1 MTSNA
6 KMLSAENAVTKDVL
20 TYEDF
25 LQTEDNDYGNAQAL
39 LKFIN
44 GSVIYDSSSS
54 EWLLYDSGRWKRDN
68 ERKERIHKKVGEM
81 YRFLYDSLKKEYEE
95 LESYGID
102 IPECKIRDFDKTEI
116 GEAELDTIY
125 KQIKECQRQWK
136 KIKVLG
142 NGSRIRRIIQAAEA
156 QLVDDKAKLN
166 PYNHYLVVE
175 NGTVNLETGELP
187 DHSPEHYPTICA
199 PIVYNPQAKEPTR
212 FFQFLE
218 EIMQGDKDL
227 IEYVHRVLG
236 YCLTGETRQH
246 EFYILYGP
254 GGNGKGVLLTLIK
267 SILGEYLAEVTEGA
281 LAKSISGNTTNPTI
295 LQAKDCRIMLTN
307 ESEKGTRLNASLIK
321 QISAGEEIC
330 PRTLYKA
337 NEHFIP
343 HMKLLCAT
351 NHLPE
356 IDWNDGGIRRRIRI
370 IPFPVVI
377 PDEKKDTLLDKKLL
391 EEREGVLKWLIEG
404 AVSYYKDGMVKIPE
418 AVQNAMNRERFR
430 TDTISWFFNCAVVPT
445 GEKADRYQAHRVY
458 EAYLQFCT
466 YKGIDLPESETMFGR
481 RFKQLIQDTSIN
493 WKKCSDGMYYEGLKL
508 LSDDADNGVAA

>member
-1 MTSNA
+1 
-6 KMLSAENAVTKDVL
+6 
-20 TYEDF
+20 
-25 LQTEDNDYGNAQAL
+25 
-39 LKFIN
+39 
-44 GSVIYDSSSS
+44 
-54 EWLLYDSGRWKRDN
+54 
-68 ERKERIHKKVGEM
+68 
-81 YRFLYDSLKKEYEE
+81 
-95 LESYGID
+95 
-102 IPECKIRDFDKTEI
+102 
-116 GEAELDTIY
+116 
-125 KQIKECQRQWK
+125 
-136 KIKVLG
+136 
-142 NGSRIRRIIQAAEA
+142 
-156 QLVDDKAKLN
+156 VDDKAKLN

-175 NGTVNLETGELP
+175 NGTVNLETGELL
-187 DHSPEHYPTICA
+187 DHSPEHYSTICA
-199 PIVYNPQAKEPTR
+199 PVAYNPQAKEPTR

-377 PDEKKDTLLDKKLL
+377 PNEKKDTLLDKKLL